1 MCQILE
7 KLLEGVAQ
15 WLASK
20 IESWGGG
27 GVLSHCEKVKKQEL
41 SSFMYFF

>member
-20 IESWGGG
+20 IEIWGGG
-27 GVLSHCEKVKKQEL
+27 IGC
-41 SSFMYFF
+41 